1 MVQRESEGVMR
12 KKRQKPPEMNGDNE
26 AIWHKVDDLQDD
38 VRELR
43 GYLIATLIL
52 MVSGLGGLI
61 GLAAT

>member
-1 MVQRESEGVMR
+1 
-12 KKRQKPPEMNGDNE
+12 MNGDNE